1 MLELPPLAPH
11 HPITGVHLEADRDHE
26 VNLPELV

>member
-11 HPITGVHLEADRDHE
+11 RPIAGVHLEADQDLV
-26 VNLPELV
+26 VNLST